1 MSLLHVCQSRRTNRQ
16 LLPLLVLV
24 LLLVGNPGCTSQ
36 SSPPTA
42 GTADPASADPASA
55 GPVAA
60 DPAAAAV
67 GTSSAGTATAWRF
80 AERTPETGV
89 SFTYRNGEEAGHFS
103 ILESLGGGVAVLDLD
118 ADGHDDL
125 CAAGGG
131 QFDGKS
137 ILPLPTGL
145 YRGRS
150 NWKFQD
156 VANLANVTDSAFY
169 SHGIARTDYDLDGF
183 SDFLVTG
190 YGGLQLYRNCGDG
203 TFQLQSA
210 ACGLDDRQWSSSA
223 AWGDLNGDG
232 CPDLYAAHYTNWS
245 WENDPFCKG
254 GPDNGREICPPRSY
268 TGLTDVLY
276 FSNGDGTFRNATTE
290 NPLTPE
296 GKGLGVLIGD
306 FDLDF
311 DNDIYVTNDTVS
323 NFLYENDGTGKLDD
337 ISLTS
342 GSSLSSLGVPDG
354 SMGIDACDFNSDGQ
368 PDIWVVN
375 YERETNAMYQNSG
388 SMVFRHVSQ
397 RIGLNAVG
405 GAWVGWGTTCQD
417 FDLDGDEDIFVSNG
431 HVIRYPTNAPLN
443 QLPLLL
449 ENQQGRRLIN
459 VAAAAGTG
467 SWMDQPHMG
476 RGAAAADLD
485 HDGDMDLVVS
495 CTNQP
500 LGIVENATPHNGTA
514 VLKLR
519 LIGRRSAREPV
530 GASVQLQSTPP
541 QSRFVKGGGSYGGS
555 QTEYLQLTIADPD
568 SIPPLQLRWPS
579 GITQTVNNIPPA
591 ALNGLLQILEPLA
604 ADEPPRLTV
613 LR

>member
-42 GTADPASADPASA
+42 GTADPASA

-60 DPAAAAV
+60 DPAAAGAAV
-67 GTSSAGTATAWRF
+67 GTGSAGTATAWRF

-156 VANLANVTDSAFY
+156 VAKLANVTDSAFY

-203 TFQLQSA
+203 TFQLQSD

-555 QTEYLQLTIADPD
+555 QTEYLQLTIADPG

-579 GITQTVNNIPPA
+579 GITQTVNSIPPA

>member
-16 LLPLLVLV
+16 LLPLLILV
-24 LLLVGNPGCTSQ
+24 LLLVGTPGCTSQ
-36 SSPPTA
+36 SSSPTA
-42 GTADPASADPASA
+42 GTADSASA

-60 DPAAAAV
+60 DPAAAAAAAAV
-67 GTSSAGTATAWRF
+67 GTGSAGTATAWRF

-156 VANLANVTDSAFY
+156 VAKLANVTDSAFY

-519 LIGRRSAREPV
+519 LIGRHSAREPV

-555 QTEYLQLTIADPD
+555 QTEYVQLTIADPG

-579 GITQTVNNIPPA
+579 GITQTVNSIPPA

>member
-1 MSLLHVCQSRRTNRQ
+1 MRLLHGCHSGRNFGHG
-16 LLPLLVLV
+16 LPVLIAALLV
-24 LLLVGNPGCTSQ
+24 VG
-36 SSPPTA
+36 
-42 GTADPASADPASA
+42 SA
-55 GPVAA
+55 GCSSQTQPPVTGTTDSTAA
-60 DPAAAAV
+60 EPATGAPAPAAAAGSTNAAV
-67 GTSSAGTATAWRF
+67 TASPLRF
-80 AERTPETGV
+80 VERTGDSGV

-103 ILESLGGGVAVLDLD
+103 ILESLGGGVAVIDFD

-131 QFDGKS
+131 SFDGKS

-150 NWKFQD
+150 SWKFQD
-156 VANLANVTDSAFY
+156 VAQLANVTDNAFY
-169 SHGIARTDYDLDGF
+169 SHGIARSDYNLDGF

-190 YGGLQLYRNCGDG
+190 YGGLQLYLNCGDG
-203 TFQLQSA
+203 TFQRQSES
-210 ACGLDDRQWSSSA
+210 CGLDDRQWSSSA

-276 FSNGDGTFRNATTE
+276 FSNGDGTFRNATAD

-306 FDLDF
+306 FDLDC

-323 NFLYENDGTGKLDD
+323 NFLYENDGTGKLKD
-337 ISLTS
+337 ISLAS

-388 SMVFRHVSQ
+388 RMVFRHVSQ

-405 GAWVGWGTTCQD
+405 GAWVGWGTCCQD

-459 VAAAAGTG
+459 VAATAGTG

-485 HDGDMDLVVS
+485 RDGDMDLVVS

-500 LGIVENATPHNGTA
+500 LGLVENATAQNSTA
-514 VLKLR
+514 VLKIR
-519 LIGRRSAREPV
+519 LIGRTSAREPI

-541 QSRFVKGGGSYGGS
+541 QSRYIKGGGSYGGS
-555 QTEYLQLTIADPD
+555 QTEYVQLTISD
-568 SIPPLQLRWPS
+568 SGNIPPLQLRWPS
-579 GITQTVNNIPPA
+579 GIQQTVTITSIPPA
-591 ALNGLLQILEPLA
+591 ALSGLLLIYEPLA
-604 ADEPPRLTV
+604 PNEPPRLAV
-613 LR
+613 LH

>member
-1 MSLLHVCQSRRTNRQ
+1 MGLLSVCSGRRTIRH
-16 LLPLLVLV
+16 LLPVLCGG
-24 LLLVGNPGCTSQ
+24 LLLTLCSGCNSQ
-36 SSPPTA
+36 SQQPSQSPAADATASTA
-42 GTADPASADPASA
+42 GSPAVAAAGSGSTGTASGSESQWRFIERTADS
-55 GPVAA
+55 
-60 DPAAAAV
+60 
-67 GTSSAGTATAWRF
+67 
-80 AERTPETGV
+80 GV
-89 SFTYRNGEEAGHFS
+89 SFTYRNGEEAGNFS
-103 ILESLGGGVAVLDLD
+103 ILESLGGGVAVLDFD

-131 QFDGKS
+131 QFAGKS
-137 ILPLPTGL
+137 VLPLPTGL

-156 VANLANVTDSAFY
+156 VAQLANVTDNAFY
-169 SHGIARTDYDLDGF
+169 SHGIARTDYNLDGF

-190 YGGLQLYRNCGDG
+190 YGGLQLYLNCGDG
-203 TFQLQSA
+203 TFQLQPDT
-210 ACGLDDRQWSSSA
+210 CGLDDRQWSSSA

-232 CPDLYAAHYTNWS
+232 SPDLYAAHYVNWS

-254 GPDNGREICPPRSY
+254 GPENGREICPPRSY

-276 FSNGDGTFRNATTE
+276 FSNGDGTFRNVTSE

-306 FDLDF
+306 FDLDS

-323 NFLYENDGTGKLDD
+323 NFLYENTGSGRLTDV
-337 ISLTS
+337 SLAS

-354 SMGIDACDFNSDGQ
+354 SMGIDACDFNADGQ

-388 SMVFRHVSQ
+388 RLVFRHVSQ

-405 GAWVGWGTTCQD
+405 GAWVGWGTCCQD

-459 VAAAAGTG
+459 AAASAGTG

-476 RGAAAADLD
+476 RGAASADLD
-485 HDGDMDLVVS
+485 RDGDMDLVVA

-500 LGIVENATPHNGTA
+500 LGIVENATPRKAKA
-514 VLKLR
+514 VLKVR
-519 LIGRRSAREPV
+519 LIGHKSAREPI
-530 GASVQLQSTPP
+530 GASLQLQSTPP
-541 QSRFVKGGGSYGGS
+541 QSRYVKGGGSYGGS
-555 QTEYLQLTIADPD
+555 QTEYVQLSIADPGN
-568 SIPPLQLRWPS
+568 IPPLQIRWPS
-579 GITQTVNNIPPA
+579 GIIQTVTSVPA
-591 ALNGLLQILEPLA
+591 EAINGLLQIHEPLTA
-604 ADEPPRLTV
+604 EQPPRLVV

>member
-1 MSLLHVCQSRRTNRQ
+1 
-16 LLPLLVLV
+16 
-24 LLLVGNPGCTSQ
+24 
-36 SSPPTA
+36 
-42 GTADPASADPASA
+42 
-55 GPVAA
+55 
-60 DPAAAAV
+60 
-67 GTSSAGTATAWRF
+67 WRF

-485 HDGDMDLVVS
+485 HDGD
-495 CTNQP
+495 
-500 LGIVENATPHNGTA
+500 
-514 VLKLR
+514 
-519 LIGRRSAREPV
+519 
-530 GASVQLQSTPP
+530 
-541 QSRFVKGGGSYGGS
+541 
-555 QTEYLQLTIADPD
+555 
-568 SIPPLQLRWPS
+568 
-579 GITQTVNNIPPA
+579 
-591 ALNGLLQILEPLA
+591 
-604 ADEPPRLTV
+604 
-613 LR
+613 

>member
-42 GTADPASADPASA
+42 GTADPASA

-60 DPAAAAV
+60 DPAAAGAAV
-67 GTSSAGTATAWRF
+67 GTGSAGTATAWRF

-156 VANLANVTDSAFY
+156 VAKLANVTDSAFY

-232 CPDLYAAHYTNWS
+232 CPDLYVAHYTNWS

-555 QTEYLQLTIADPD
+555 QTEYLQLTIADPG

-579 GITQTVNNIPPA
+579 GITQTVNSIPPA

>member
-1 MSLLHVCQSRRTNRQ
+1 MSLLHVCHSRRTDRQ
-16 LLPLLVLV
+16 LLPLLIPV

-42 GTADPASADPASA
+42 GTADSASAAPVAAEPASA
-55 GPVAA
+55 GAA
-60 DPAAAAV
+60 D
-67 GTSSAGTATAWRF
+67 GISSAGTATAWRF
-80 AERTPETGV
+80 VERTPETGV
-89 SFTYRNGEEAGHFS
+89 SFTYRNGEDAGHFS

-131 QFDGKS
+131 RFDGKS

-150 NWKFQD
+150 NWKFRD
-156 VANLANVTDSAFY
+156 AAKLADVTDSAFY

-203 TFQLQSA
+203 TFQLQSD

-232 CPDLYAAHYTNWS
+232 CPDLYVAHYTNWS

-254 GPDNGREICPPRSY
+254 GPDGGREICPPRSY

-500 LGIVENATPHNGTA
+500 LGIVENATPRNGSA

-555 QTEYLQLTIADPD
+555 QTEYVQLTIADPG

-579 GITQTVNNIPPA
+579 GITQTVNSVPPA